1 MLLAHHANIDA
12 PDNGGDTALAWAMA
26 AGDQE
31 MIQLLLAKGAN
42 PATKD
47 EKGRS
52 PEEFAIATRREER
65 DRARKDNVEAAH

>member
-1 MLLAHHANIDA
+1 
-12 PDNGGDTALAWAMA
+12 MA